1 MAIQPP
7 GGTAGGINDLYQ
19 DILIEHYKRPRHHQL
34 LPDPE
39 LRSEGFNPFCGD
51 RVVFTARLDGA
62 GRISGV
68 GFTGQ
73 GCAISQAS
81 ASMMTDVLQGLTLEE
96 VRGVVGRFRAMMQG
110 KELTDREKDAL
121 KDLVVLEGVKQFPVR
136 IKCALLAWSALQD
149 ALAEYNR
156 CRNKTETSA

>member
-7 GGTAGGINDLYQ
+7 GGKAGGIDDLYQ
-19 DILIEHYKRPRHHQL
+19 DILVEHYKRPRHYKL
-34 LPDPE
+34 LEDPE
-39 LRSEGFNPFCGD
+39 LMSEGFNPFCGD
-51 RVVFTARLDGA
+51 RVIFTARLDDT

-96 VRGVVGRFRAMMQG
+96 VGDVVGRFRAMMQG
-110 KELTDREKDAL
+110 KELSDTEKDAM

-136 IKCALLAWSALQD
+136 IKCALLAWSTLQD
-149 ALAEYNR
+149 ALTEYSKS
-156 CRNKTETSA
+156 RNKMEAST

>member
-1 MAIQPP
+1 V
-7 GGTAGGINDLYQ
+7 
-19 DILIEHYKRPRHHQL
+19 EHYKRPRHHTLIEDSQ
-34 LPDPE
+34 

-51 RVVFTARLDGA
+51 RVVFTAQLDSS

-81 ASMMTDVLQGLTLEE
+81 ASMMTEVLQGLTLEE
-96 VRGVVGRFRAMMQG
+96 VRTVVGRFRAMMQG
-110 KELTDREKDAL
+110 KTLTVQEKDAL
-121 KDLVVLEGVKQFPVR
+121 KDLVVLEGVKKFPVR

-149 ALAEYNR
+149 ALADYNR
-156 CRNKTETSA
+156 SRNNPESSA